1 MPPPPPTPR
10 RSLFRLLQ
18 RRGCARLVP
27 RLFMLSCFS
36 VNLKAQCSQGASQ
49 LGRAV
54 PARRPRARSARA
66 GAARPTVFTI
76 ALRLPR
82 ISPFVSCC
90 MAKDEAQWAKQ
101 MEQLR
106 DEIRRHDRLYYEEA
120 APIITDREYDRLYKE
135 LVNLE
140 TQFPDLVTPDSPTQR
155 VGGKPLKAFEQ
166 VAHVIPMLSL
176 DNTYSEEEVKNFY
189 ARIRRLLPNEKVPV
203 VIEPKVD
210 GVAVSLIYENGR
222 LRQAAT
228 RGDGTV
234 GDNITQNIRTIRSMP
249 EQLRGAAPKLLEV
262 RGEVYMDKH
271 GFEELNDERRK
282 AGLPLFANPR
292 NAAAG
297 SLKQLDPAIV
307 AKRPLGVVLYGTGAT
322 EGVDVDVHSEIFPLL
337 KKLGLPA
344 TERWWVAKSVEEILE
359 AIHELDGI
367 RHKFAYQTD
376 GAVVKVNSFAQRE
389 RLGFTA
395 KSPRWAIAYK
405 YEAERVE
412 TRLNDIVI
420 QVGRTGIL
428 TPVAM
433 LEPVFVSGSTV
444 GRATLHNEDE
454 IKRKDIRI
462 GDTVVIEKAGEVIPA
477 VVEVVKSK
485 RPRDA
490 KAFDFARHIHG
501 KCPVCGSPI
510 RRDPQFVAWRCE
522 NLQCPAQT
530 TRRVEFFAARSAL
543 DIESVGGIVADKL
556 VERGLVRDP
565 LDLFELKTEQL
576 AKLNLG
582 TDEEPRVFGEKNATK
597 AIRAIERART
607 LPLSRWLFALAI
619 PDVGRT
625 TASQL
630 ARFHETIEDV
640 ANSALLGDVL
650 DYHKKREEKEDAKE
664 IADRLLQ
671 AGFAKPSKSKAE
683 KGRGITTEVGPVVA
697 QSVLDFFASAA
708 GKKIL
713 HRIKELSIHPKSE
726 KVSAKKAAALP
737 LTGKTF
743 VLTGTLPSMAREEAT
758 ERIEAL
764 GGHVTGSVSKKT
776 DYVLAGAE
784 PGSKFD
790 KAKELGV
797 RIIDEP
803 EFRKILD
810 RG

>member
-1 MPPPPPTPR
+1 
-10 RSLFRLLQ
+10 
-18 RRGCARLVP
+18 
-27 RLFMLSCFS
+27 
-36 VNLKAQCSQGASQ
+36 
-49 LGRAV
+49 
-54 PARRPRARSARA
+54 
-66 GAARPTVFTI
+66 
-76 ALRLPR
+76 
-82 ISPFVSCC
+82 
-90 MAKDEAQWAKQ
+90 

-106 DEIRRHDRLYYEEA
+106 DEIRKHDRLYYEDA
-120 APIITDREYDRLYKE
+120 APIISDREYDRLYKE
-135 LVNLE
+135 LVDLE

-166 VAHVIPMLSL
+166 VSHLIPMLSL

-189 ARIRRLLPNEKVPV
+189 TRIGRLLPNEKIPV

-228 RGDGTV
+228 RGDGNV
-234 GDNITQNIRTIRSMP
+234 GDNITQNIRTIRSVP
-249 EQLRGAAPKLLEV
+249 ERLRDAAPKLLEV

-271 GFEELNDERRK
+271 GFEKLNDQRHK

-344 TERWWVAKSVEEILE
+344 TERWWVAESVEEILD

-405 YEAERVE
+405 YEAERVQ
-412 TRLNDIVI
+412 TCLNDIVI

-428 TPVAM
+428 TPVAV
-433 LEPVFVSGSTV
+433 LEPVLVSGSTV

-490 KAFDFARHIHG
+490 KPFDFAKYIHG
-501 KCPVCGSPI
+501 KCPVCGGPI

-530 TRRVEFFAARSAL
+530 TRRVEFLAARSAL

-556 VERGLVRDP
+556 VERGLVREP

-576 AKLNLG
+576 PKLNLG
-582 TDEEPRVFGEKNATK
+582 TDQEPRVFGEKNATK

-625 TASQL
+625 TATQL

-640 ANSALLGDVL
+640 ANSQLLRDVVQ
-650 DYHKKREEKEDAKE
+650 YHEKREQKSRNDGTKE
-664 IADRLLQ
+664 IADRLIH
-671 AGFAKPSKSKAE
+671 AGFAKHSKSKAE
-683 KGRGITTEVGPVVA
+683 KGRAITTEVGPVVA

-713 HRIKELSIHPKSE
+713 RRIKELGIHPKSE
-726 KVSAKKAAALP
+726 KVSAKKAAELP

-743 VLTGTLPSMAREEAT
+743 VLTGTLPSMTREEAT
-758 ERIEAL
+758 EKIEML

-790 KAKELGV
+790 KAREIGV

-803 EFRKILD
+803 EFRKML
-810 RG
+810 

>member
-1 MPPPPPTPR
+1 
-10 RSLFRLLQ
+10 
-18 RRGCARLVP
+18 
-27 RLFMLSCFS
+27 
-36 VNLKAQCSQGASQ
+36 
-49 LGRAV
+49 
-54 PARRPRARSARA
+54 
-66 GAARPTVFTI
+66 
-76 ALRLPR
+76 
-82 ISPFVSCC
+82 
-90 MAKDEAQWAKQ
+90 MAKDEAQGAKR

-106 DEIRRHDRLYYEEA
+106 EEIRRHDRLYYEEA
-120 APIITDREYDRLYKE
+120 ASVISDREYDRLYKE
-135 LVNLE
+135 LVDLE

-166 VAHVIPMLSL
+166 VPHLVPMLSL

-189 ARIRRLLPNEKVPV
+189 ARIQRLLPDEKIPV

-234 GDNITQNIRTIRSMP
+234 GDDITQNIRTIRSVP
-249 EQLRGAAPKLLEV
+249 ERLRGAAPKLLEA

-271 GFEELNDERRK
+271 GFEKLNNERRK

-322 EGVDVDVHSEIFPLL
+322 EGVDLDLHSEIFPLL
-337 KKLGLPA
+337 KKLALPA
-344 TERWWVAKSVEEILE
+344 PERWWVAKSVEGILD

-367 RHKFAYQTD
+367 RHNFDYQTD

-433 LEPVFVSGSTV
+433 LEPVLVSGSTV

-477 VVEVVKSK
+477 VVEVAKSK
-485 RPRDA
+485 RPRGA
-490 KAFDFARHIHG
+490 EPFDFAKHIHG
-501 KCPVCGSPI
+501 KCPVCGGHI

-556 VERGLVRDP
+556 VERGLVHEP

-597 AIRAIERART
+597 AIRAIERSRT

-625 TASQL
+625 TATQL
-630 ARFHETIEDV
+630 AHFHETIEKV
-640 ANSALLGDVL
+640 TNSPLLNDVL
-650 DYHKKREEKEDAKE
+650 LYHEKREEKKDAKE
-664 IADRLLQ
+664 IADRLIQ
-671 AGFAKPSKSKAE
+671 SGFAKPSKSKGG
-683 KGRGITTEVGPVVA
+683 KDRGITTEVGPVVA
-697 QSVLDFFASAA
+697 QSVLDFFASTA

-713 HRIKELSIHPKSE
+713 RRMKDLGIRPKTE
-726 KVSAKKAAALP
+726 KVSAKKAAELP
-737 LTGKTF
+737 LAGKTF
-743 VLTGTLPSMAREEAT
+743 VLTGALPSITREEAT

-797 RIIDEP
+797 RIIGEP
-803 EFRKILD
+803 EFRKML
-810 RG
+810 

>member
-1 MPPPPPTPR
+1 
-10 RSLFRLLQ
+10 
-18 RRGCARLVP
+18 
-27 RLFMLSCFS
+27 
-36 VNLKAQCSQGASQ
+36 
-49 LGRAV
+49 
-54 PARRPRARSARA
+54 
-66 GAARPTVFTI
+66 
-76 ALRLPR
+76 
-82 ISPFVSCC
+82 
-90 MAKDEAQWAKQ
+90 MAKSETRAAKRI
-101 MEQLR
+101 EQLR
-106 DEIRRHDRLYYEEA
+106 NEIRKYDRLYYEEA
-120 APIITDREYDRLYKE
+120 APIISDREYDRLYKE
-135 LVNLE
+135 LVDLE

-166 VAHVIPMLSL
+166 VSHLIPMLSL

-189 ARIRRLLPNEKVPV
+189 ARIQRLLPNEKIPV

-210 GVAVSLIYENGR
+210 GVAVSLVYENGR

-228 RGDGTV
+228 RGDGNV
-234 GDNITQNIRTIRSMP
+234 GDDITQNIRTIRSVP
-249 EQLRGAAPKLLEV
+249 ERLHGATPQLLEA

-271 GFEELNDERRK
+271 GFEKLNDERRK

-322 EGVDVDVHSEIFPLL
+322 RGVDVDAHSEIFALL
-337 KKLGLPA
+337 KKLGLPI
-344 TERWWVAKSVEEILE
+344 TERWWVAESVEEILD

-367 RHKFAYQTD
+367 RNKFAYQTD
-376 GAVVKVNSFAQRE
+376 GAVVKVDSFAQRE

-405 YEAERVE
+405 YEAERAE
-412 TRLNDIVI
+412 TRLKDIVV

-428 TPVAM
+428 TPVAV
-433 LEPVFVSGSTV
+433 LEPILVSGSTV

-490 KAFDFARHIHG
+490 KPFEFAKHIHG
-501 KCPVCGSPI
+501 KCPVCGGPI

-556 VERGLVRDP
+556 VERGLVREP
-565 LDLFELKTEQL
+565 LDLFELKLEQL

-597 AIRAIERART
+597 AIRAIERARV

-625 TASQL
+625 TATQL

-640 ANSALLGDVL
+640 ATSPLLRDVL
-650 DYHKKREEKEDAKE
+650 QYHAKREEKEDARE
-664 IADRLLQ
+664 IADRLVQ

-683 KGRGITTEVGPVVA
+683 KGRGVTTEVGPVVA
-697 QSVLDFFASAA
+697 KSVLNFFASAA
-708 GKKIL
+708 GKEIL
-713 HRIKELSIHPKSE
+713 QRVRQLRIQPKSE
-726 KVSAKKAAALP
+726 KVSAKKAAKLP
-737 LTGKTF
+737 LAGKAF
-743 VLTGTLPSMAREEAT
+743 VLTGTLPSMTREEAT
-758 ERIEAL
+758 DRIEAL
-764 GGHVTGSVSKKT
+764 GGHVSGSVSKKT

-784 PGSKFD
+784 PGSKLD
-790 KAKELGV
+790 KAKDLGV
-797 RIIDEP
+797 RVIDES
-803 EFRKILD
+803 EFQKMLGR
-810 RG
+810 